1 MCDEVCMRCAA
12 GCQNDVM
19 MVNEA
24 MKGRLFFIF
33 QAVRKNRRKE
43 KRDVWK
49 GEAAGREEVNEQY
62 MSVER
67 AEGEKKKERQG
78 FRFDVG
84 VFLTAIILQPTEFHQ
99 HKLC

>member
-1 MCDEVCMRCAA
+1 
-12 GCQNDVM
+12 
-19 MVNEA
+19 
-24 MKGRLFFIF
+24 MKGRLCFIF

-67 AEGEKKKERQG
+67 EQRKKRRNAKASG
-78 FRFDVG
+78 LMWAFF
-84 VFLTAIILQPTEFHQ
+84 
-99 HKLC
+99 